1 MKVKTNINYRKR
13 FRKRFYFRKRF
24 RNTKEPVIFAEK

>member
-24 RNTKEPVIFAEK
+24 RNTVRIDRI